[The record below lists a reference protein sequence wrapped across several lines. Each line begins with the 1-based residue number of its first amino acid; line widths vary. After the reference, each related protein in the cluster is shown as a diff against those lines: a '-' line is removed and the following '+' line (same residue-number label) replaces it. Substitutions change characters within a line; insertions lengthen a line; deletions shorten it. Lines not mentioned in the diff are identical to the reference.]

1 MLQIAGKHYQASV
14 VVAVDWLEVLDFE
27 AEVELTALVPLTRH
41 VYVAVE
47 GLHNALA
54 DAQAQADALL
64 ILHVVVV
71 QFPKHFEY
79 FYLVTFSDS
88 DTRVT
93 HRY

>member
-54 DAQAQADALL
+54 DAQA
-64 ILHVVVV
+64 
-71 QFPKHFEY
+71 
-79 FYLVTFSDS
+79 
-88 DTRVT
+88 
-93 HRY
+93 